1 MTTRL
6 LKQLMAVAV
15 GALFVASAASTQL
28 AGQRGAGGQADA
40 PAAPAARGGR
50 GGGGGMPQ
58 GGRGPIKV
66 MVVTKGHNYERE
78 PFFQMWDSWGSDI
91 TWSHVEHPAA
101 DVMLSPKYSKL
112 FDVYAFFDLGGPGVG
127 SRGGQPPPT
136 NIPAGSFKTA
146 NNRFYPPPSEQFKTE
161 FPKLLREGK
170 GFVFLHHASAAWLH
184 TWPEYSEVVGGACD
198 WYAPNRVRG
207 IDHPNHGYFGMT
219 PQFISFVDKSH
230 PITKGLGD
238 GFYVTDEAYACHWFE
253 DSVQPLARTDFQPA
267 DPTKN
272 LNPKV
277 KYSNLAAWVKVAE
290 NSPVFFTQ
298 VGHGATAWAV
308 PAYRQF
314 VGNAIKW
321 AASPEA
327 LAWAK
332 ANPKRIFNS
341 SN

>member
-1 MTTRL
+1 MRTTL
-6 LKQLMAVAV
+6 LKKLMVVAV
-15 GALFVASAASTQL
+15 GGLFVASAASTEL
-28 AGQRGAGGQADA
+28 AGQRGAGGQAGA

-50 GGGGGMPQ
+50 GGGGIPQ

-66 MVVTKGHNYERE
+66 MVVTKGHTYDRE

-112 FDVYAFFDLGGPGVG
+112 FDVYAFFDIGGAGIGPA
-127 SRGGQPPPT
+127 RQGQPAPVVPP
-136 NIPAGSFKTA
+136 GSFKTA
-146 NNRFYPPPSEQFKTE
+146 NNRFYPPPSEQLKTE

-170 GFVFLHHASAAWLH
+170 GFVFLHHASAAWAH
-184 TWPEYSEVVGGACD
+184 TWPEYSEVIGGACD
-198 WYAPNRVRG
+198 WYAPQRIRG
-207 IDHPNHGYFGMT
+207 IDNPNHGYFGMT
-219 PQFISFVDKSH
+219 PQFISFVDKTH

-238 GFYVTDEAYACHWFE
+238 GFHVTDEAYACHWFE
-253 DSVQPLARTDFQPA
+253 DSVIPLARTDFQPL

-277 KYSNLAAWVKVAE
+277 KYSNLAAWVKTAE

-298 VGHGATAWAV
+298 VGHGVTAWAT
-308 PAYRQF
+308 PAYRQL

>member
-1 MTTRL
+1 MTKSLSLRIV
-6 LKQLMAVAV
+6 AVAV
-15 GALFVASAASTQL
+15 GIAWVASAAGTQL
-28 AGQRGAGGQADA
+28 KGQRGAPARQGGA
-40 PAAPAARGGR
+40 PGAPAARGG
-50 GGGGGMPQ
+50 GNPPQ
-58 GGRGPIKV
+58 GGRVPIKV
-66 MVVTKGHNYERE
+66 MVVTKGHTYDRE

-101 DVMLSPKYSKL
+101 DAMLSPKYSKL
-112 FDVYAFFDLGGPGVG
+112 FDVYAFFDIGGPGVG
-127 SRGGQPPPT
+127 SRGGQPPA
-136 NIPAGSFKTA
+136 NIPPGAFKTA
-146 NNRFYPPPSEQFKTE
+146 NNRYYPPPSEQLKTE

-219 PQFISFVDKSH
+219 PQFISLVDKNH
-230 PITKGLGD
+230 PITRGLGD
-238 GFYVTDEAYACHWFE
+238 GFHVTDEAYACHFFD
-253 DSVQPLARTDFQPA
+253 DSVHPLARTDFQPA

-277 KYSNLAAWVKVAE
+277 GYSNLAAWVKVAE

-298 VGHGATAWAV
+298 VGHGVTAWAT

-314 VGNAIKW
+314 VGNAIRW